1 MQSLHYNSGSIKL
14 KRERATMVSRWET
27 SEVARWVAGL
37 AGIQSNTSDI
47 FLKHNIDGTAL
58 TLLLREDL
66 IRMGIT
72 KIDQQLI
79 LMQSIDLLLTLVS
92 RLTSETLALLFMHIH
107 CAATTC
113 YNILKRHDL
122 KESTNNNSTIM
133 NSPEFYTSVSNLSDV
148 IVTTCHWLGRLPF
161 IENKQYI
168 GFRGK
173 IIKILVQIRELLRN
187 LRLADQINMPK
198 TKLIVEIEKLRTTAI
213 TSVRQNKDSL
223 FSSDCYL
230 TRVHL
235 QRPPT
240 DDVNIE
246 YTTMPDFT
254 HVISSIETEAMRY
267 MGSGYS
273 AINIGDEIIEIN
285 NQVVIGWDPDHFNE
299 LLRSSSENNEI
310 CLLVKKM
317 PRHNDDEVYT
327 KRFVDGPSNPR
338 RSRARHALEQKQQQT
353 QEYRTILLEQ
363 EGIREEEEEQ
373 VH

>member
-1 MQSLHYNSGSIKL
+1 
-14 KRERATMVSRWET
+14 
-27 SEVARWVAGL
+27 
-37 AGIQSNTSDI
+37 
-47 FLKHNIDGTAL
+47 
-58 TLLLREDL
+58 
-66 IRMGIT
+66 
-72 KIDQQLI
+72 
-79 LMQSIDLLLTLVS
+79 
-92 RLTSETLALLFMHIH
+92 MHIH

-240 DDVNIE
+240 DDV
-246 YTTMPDFT
+246 
-254 HVISSIETEAMRY
+254 
-267 MGSGYS
+267 
-273 AINIGDEIIEIN
+273 
-285 NQVVIGWDPDHFNE
+285 
-299 LLRSSSENNEI
+299 
-310 CLLVKKM
+310 
-317 PRHNDDEVYT
+317 
-327 KRFVDGPSNPR
+327 
-338 RSRARHALEQKQQQT
+338 
-353 QEYRTILLEQ
+353 
-363 EGIREEEEEQ
+363 
-373 VH
+373 